1 MKYLTVFLTLVIGLH
16 SMAQSKKEQIAIL
29 TYRVDS
35 LKREYLKDTTQLQN
49 TIETMEREYTILSD
63 QYDEAQELIKKKAA
77 TISEKTNTIKSVNNE
92 NMHLM
97 EERKELQKKLNE
109 LELSFKDYKDSLKN
123 DLFLFSL
130 SNGAR
135 PIEEEGEKLPVEVE
149 IGLYINGRFYIIDK
163 FDNVAWPAES
173 DPEDFDFGTS
183 IRYKYR
189 KGYKEGI
196 QIEFIPDNLGWMG
209 MEIEII
215 QNQPYIIYT
224 SGGGDSQTV
233 TMRKLG
239 FDINQNIDLIQIFKA
254 TVTFGGGGIDCVSG
268 DCDYK
273 GYLSSK
279 YPDEY

>member
-16 SMAQSKKEQIAIL
+16 SMAQSNKEQIAIL

-35 LKREYLKDTTQLQN
+35 LKREYLKETTHLQN

-135 PIEEEGEKLPVEVE
+135 PMYDEGEKLPVEVE

-163 FDNVAWPAES
+163 FDNVAWPSDAERGEMG
-173 DPEDFDFGTS
+173 DLK
-183 IRYKYR
+183 IYRYK
-189 KGYKEGI
+189 KGYKEGLGI
-196 QIEFIPDNLGWMG
+196 GFAPDHLGWKGLGIEFIDN
-209 MEIEII
+209 I
-215 QNQPYIIYT
+215 PYIIYVD
-224 SGGGDSQTV
+224 GGGDSQTV
-233 TMRKLG
+233 IMRKIA
-239 FDINQNIDLIQIFKA
+239 FDINQNIDLIQIFEA
-254 TVTFGGGGIDCVSG
+254 TINFGGEGIDCVSG

>member
-1 MKYLTVFLTLVIGLH
+1 MKYLFVFLTIVIGFK
-16 SMAQSKKEQIAIL
+16 STAQSKKEQIAIL

-35 LKREYLKDTTQLQN
+35 LKREYLKDTTQLQS
-49 TIETMEREYTILSD
+49 TIETIEREYTILSD

-92 NMHLM
+92 NMSLM

-109 LELSFKDYKDSLKN
+109 LELSFKEYKDSLEN
-123 DLFLFSL
+123 ELFLFSF

-135 PIEEEGEKLPVEVE
+135 PMHLEGEKLPVEVE
-149 IGLYINGRFYIIDK
+149 IGLYINGRFYIIDA
-163 FDNVAWPAES
+163 FDDVGWPRGSEEMGDS
-173 DPEDFDFGTS
+173 K
-183 IRYKYR
+183 IYRYK
-189 KGYKEGI
+189 KGYKEGLGI
-196 QIEFIPDNLGWMG
+196 GFTPDHLGWRSLGIEFIDN
-209 MEIEII
+209 I
-215 QNQPYIIYT
+215 PYIIYVD
-224 SGGGDSQTV
+224 GGGTSQTV
-233 TMRKLG
+233 IMRKIV
-239 FDINQNIDLIQIFKA
+239 FDINQNIDLIQIFEA